1 MIYGIRYYWVRS
13 PINDLPKRFLRTK
26 TFALKSNFNQKKKK
40 KKNQY
45 QKTPKNQYQKKINIK
60 KYQYQKKVKIKKN
73 QDQIKFRTNKIQDY

>member
-13 PINDLPKRFLRTK
+13 PINDLPKRFLKTK
-26 TFALKSNFNQKKKK
+26 TLALKPNLNKKK

-45 QKTPKNQYQKKINIK
+45 QKNPKNQYQKKINIK